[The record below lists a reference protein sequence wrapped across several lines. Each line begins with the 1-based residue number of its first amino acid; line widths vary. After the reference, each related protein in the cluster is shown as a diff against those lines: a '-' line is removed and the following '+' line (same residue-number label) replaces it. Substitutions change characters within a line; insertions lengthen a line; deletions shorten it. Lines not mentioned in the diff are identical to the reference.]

1 MNDNSKF
8 DDDLKRAKSFFKK
21 KLTKNNR
28 KDSLKEKNFRD
39 LDDETIKISKLSAR
53 IDFLKDSLKKKK
65 TSKIKSVKNKIS
77 QKKKNIEP
85 ERYKESEKNKD
96 INGIPIINYLTQFEE
111 LSTNSFVILK
121 DIEINSKLY
130 LAGNIHKLPNDLIID
145 LLKAGCIQQKNDAQ
159 NYKKEQ
165 QKSYFVKETFGLSEI
180 RRSSLRNNKN
190 FKK

>member
-1 MNDNSKF
+1 M
-8 DDDLKRAKSFFKK
+8 
-21 KLTKNNR
+21 
-28 KDSLKEKNFRD
+28 
-39 LDDETIKISKLSAR
+39 SAR

-65 TSKIKSVKNKIS
+65 TLKTKSEK
-77 QKKKNIEP
+77 QKTSLRKKNIEP
-85 ERYKESEKNKD
+85 ERYKKSEKNRD

-111 LSTNSFVILK
+111 LTTNSFIILK

-130 LAGNIHKLPNDLIID
+130 LAGNIHKLPNDLIVD
-145 LLKAGCIQQKNDAQ
+145 LLKAGCIQQKNDTQ
-159 NYKKEQ
+159 NYKKEP